1 MRDTFAVRATGLQ
14 SDALPAVIEI
24 IEDDGDSF
32 GDRGPTTAIPD
43 SGGPR
48 WVGPTAAAVL
58 IALVGYGVA
67 TSATKGL
74 PKVAAPPTTS
84 VAPASTAPA
93 QAPTTS
99 TEPPPVVPYY
109 AADPPRQF
117 AVRSADFLAPD
128 TRRLRENDYQLWA
141 VDGASAT
148 SGSWFSIEGYDTDP
162 DSLFTVDAYRAQA
175 GKHPIAIVHL
185 PTGHSVA
192 EFVAARS
199 VQVRLTALGWS
210 DEDLVRLAQS
220 ISIEDDHVQLGDPSL
235 YPGYEFVTAV
245 PPYLVIEGRLAE
257 QISYTSSTSPSGDFT
272 VLVSQRPPIPG
283 GVKSRERQIA
293 LRFLLDQA
301 TPFEVDGHSGVAGV
315 VIGHDRVSIATWVAG
330 DHIVTL
336 AADMPVPDLVA
347 IAQTV
352 RPVTLDVWRGM
363 QFQAATRGGGNDFDG
378 QNDVST
384 PVTVS
389 SGTDTDANP
398 WVVSVTSS
406 TFGTRRLVTWR
417 WDRRSF
423 DALAAPQPAIDTV
436 VDFQRTYVLAQLPRD
451 VAATAQL
458 QINRTGLDPIVVPFN
473 DTGAAFDRT
482 FAAYAFSEA
491 APYTAQIV
499 GADGTVLASWPQ

>member
-148 SGSWFSIEGYDTDP
+148 SGSWFSIESYDTDP

-192 EFVAARS
+192 EFVVARS
-199 VQVRLTALGWS
+199 VQVRVTALGWS
-210 DEDLVRLAQS
+210 DQDLIRLK
-220 ISIEDDHVQLGDPSL
+220 LP
-235 YPGYEFVTAV
+235 
-245 PPYLVIEGRLAE
+245 
-257 QISYTSSTSPSGDFT
+257 
-272 VLVSQRPPIPG
+272 
-283 GVKSRERQIA
+283 
-293 LRFLLDQA
+293 
-301 TPFEVDGHSGVAGV
+301 
-315 VIGHDRVSIATWVAG
+315 
-330 DHIVTL
+330 
-336 AADMPVPDLVA
+336 
-347 IAQTV
+347 
-352 RPVTLDVWRGM
+352 
-363 QFQAATRGGGNDFDG
+363 
-378 QNDVST
+378 
-384 PVTVS
+384 VS
-389 SGTDTDANP
+389 SAPAVTRRDTDRIPHSN
-398 WVVSVTSS
+398 T
-406 TFGTRRLVTWR
+406 
-417 WDRRSF
+417 DI
-423 DALAAPQPAIDTV
+423 PARGIC
-436 VDFQRTYVLAQLPRD
+436 
-451 VAATAQL
+451 
-458 QINRTGLDPIVVPFN
+458 
-473 DTGAAFDRT
+473 
-482 FAAYAFSEA
+482 
-491 APYTAQIV
+491 
-499 GADGTVLASWPQ
+499 